1 MKNGKPLNSSPIV
14 YRAALLVQG
23 RVEYKRGNLAPVLK
37 WASEKTALLVPGSFR
52 LTIVPVDYLLPWE
65 KENG

>member
-1 MKNGKPLNSSPIV
+1 MSNEKHSDASPIV

-23 RVEYKRGNLAPVLK
+23 QVEYKRGNLAPVLK
-37 WASEKTALLVPGSFR
+37 WAQKKIAVLVPGSFR